1 MSASLHIKYSVVP
14 ISTFRF
20 AWGQYGIDP
29 RNAPDASGA
38 IRFGSYTVDTARH
51 VLEFAGREL
60 HLEPRGFELLAYLI
74 ERRDRVVS
82 KSELLDALWPSIHV
96 SESVVARCVM
106 KVRAVLGTPGRKS
119 NLIKTVHRIGY
130 RFTADAV
137 QIGRATLADIGVSE
151 TADPLRIGPEGA
163 VRPVPLE

>member
-1 MSASLHIKYSVVP
+1 MSAPLHIKYSVVP
-14 ISTFRF
+14 ISTFRL
-20 AWGQYGIDP
+20 GHYRIDP
-29 RNAPDASGA
+29 QNPFEAGGP
-38 IRFGSYTVDTARH
+38 IRFGPYTVDIARH

-82 KSELLDALWPSIHV
+82 KAELLDALWPSIHV

-119 NLIKTVHRIGY
+119 DTIRTVHRIGY
-130 RFTADAV
+130 RFTADATR
-137 QIGRATLADIGVSE
+137 ISRSGLADMGVSE
-151 TADPLRIGPEGA
+151 VPDALRSGSQPAG
-163 VRPVPLE
+163 RPVPLE